1 MGAYG
6 LAADNTLEWEVVT
19 AEGEHLLATPE
30 LNSDLYWALSG
41 GGGGTYAVVV
51 SLKVKA
57 HLDGPVGGAQLQFYP
72 IDVPQEAYWDAI
84 SVFHEGLA
92 TLISNERSPCRLHH
106 HQRQLLSQLPHLD
119 QSFRPRCWLSP
130 KAVPKLSRRQPNQV

>member
-1 MGAYG
+1 MGADG

-30 LNSDLYWALSG
+30 QNSDLYWALSG

-51 SLKVKA
+51 FSLKVKA
-57 HLDGPVGGAQLQFYP
+57 HLDGPVGGAQPQFYP
-72 IDVPQEAYWDAI
+72 TDVSQEAYWDAI

-92 TLISNERSPCRLHH
+92 TLISNESRLHH

-119 QSFRPRCWLSP
+119 QSFRPRC
-130 KAVPKLSRRQPNQV
+130 